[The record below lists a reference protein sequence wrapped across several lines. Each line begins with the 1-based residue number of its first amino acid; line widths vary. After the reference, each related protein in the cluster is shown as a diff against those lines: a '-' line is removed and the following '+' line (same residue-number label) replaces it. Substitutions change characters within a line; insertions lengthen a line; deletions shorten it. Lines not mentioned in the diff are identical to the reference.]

1 MIERDRIKLDPRIG
15 DAILQLIERQ
25 TGRECHIALIAC
37 PMVGPKLGQPE
48 FVTSLQPD
56 EMESLI
62 IQVAGGFALAGKRT
76 VAGGP
81 Q

>member
-1 MIERDRIKLDPRIG
+1 MSGQRLNLDPRIG

-25 TGRECHIALIAC
+25 TGQMVHIAMIVC
-37 PMVGPKLGQPE
+37 PMDGPKLGQPE

-62 IQVAGGFALAGKRT
+62 TQVAGGFVLAGKRNVT
-76 VAGGP
+76 GGP

>member
-1 MIERDRIKLDPRIG
+1 MARLQLDPRLG
-15 DAILQLIERQ
+15 DAILQLIERT
-25 TGRECHIALIAC
+25 TGQQCHIALIAC
-37 PMVGPKLGQPE
+37 PMEGAKLGQPA

-62 IQVAGGFALAGKRT
+62 VQIAGGFALAGELT
-76 VAGGP
+76 VT

>member
-1 MIERDRIKLDPRIG
+1 MSARLELDPRLG
-15 DAILQLIERQ
+15 EAILQLIERT

-37 PMVGPKLGQPE
+37 PMDGRKLGQPT

-62 IQVAGGFALAGKRT
+62 VQVAGGFALAGKR
-76 VAGGP
+76 VIDGRLD